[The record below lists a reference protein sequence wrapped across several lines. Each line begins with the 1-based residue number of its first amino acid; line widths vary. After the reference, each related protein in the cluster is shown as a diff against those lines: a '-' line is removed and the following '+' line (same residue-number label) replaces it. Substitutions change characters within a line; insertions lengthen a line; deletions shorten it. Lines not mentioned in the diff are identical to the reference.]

1 MFLNTDFG
9 VVDMVANKQMVLFS
23 DMSLEVT

>member
-1 MFLNTDFG
+1 MFLNTDFE
-9 VVDMVANKQMVLFS
+9 VVDMVANKQMVLLS